1 MPDVSDMD
9 LLRDYQRQGSE
20 KAFAELVRRHVNLV
34 YSAALRH
41 AGIAA
46 HAEEITQAVFVIL
59 ARKAARLRPDTILD
73 AWLYETTRWTALSF
87 LRGER
92 RRQWREQ
99 EAYMQSTFRES
110 TGDLVWHQLSPLLD
124 EAMARLGKKDREA
137 VVLRFFKD
145 KSLREVAAA
154 LQVTEAAAQSRVHRA
169 LEKLHRYFARRG
181 VSSTTAIIAGAISA
195 HSVQTAP
202 ATLAKAA
209 TAAAITKG
217 AAASGSTL
225 TLIKGALKIM
235 AWTKA
240 KTAIVAGAA
249 VLLAGGVGIPIIMV
263 HADRIARAKAGAIPA
278 DRYILPELKLETG
291 KDQLVN
297 LRLHTWPKEREIE
310 KQRIQSLQHVN
321 TATNATTIDLSR
333 FVNAQFTP
341 REAQAGRKPRNTPQ
355 LTTGVKLYAGVP
367 FDVSG
372 IVRLNSINSEKN
384 GEHLPV
390 EVDKIPIHETFTKIY
405 LLHGAYTGGG
415 NYFQVVGRL
424 VLHYADGS
432 TNAIDLIAGQTVFDC
447 WNVLFKTGIDPVYK
461 NASPGTEIAWWGSN
475 SLIERVN
482 PDESLVLFKSVFL
495 NPRPD
500 VAVTSVDY
508 ISTMTETGPFLA
520 GLTVE

>member
-20 KAFAELVRRHVNLV
+20 EAFAELVRRHVNLV

-59 ARKAARLRPDTILD
+59 ARKAAGLRPDTILD

-110 TGDLVWHQLSPLLD
+110 TGDPVWHQLSPLLD
-124 EAMARLGKKDREA
+124 EAMSRLGKKDREA
-137 VVLRFFKD
+137 VVLRFFKE

-195 HSVQTAP
+195 NSVQAAP
-202 ATLAKAA
+202 VALAKSV
-209 TAAAITKG
+209 TAVALAKG

-240 KTAIVAGAA
+240 KTAIVCRRRNFTGRRNQHGDYQNHRGTQGGGIMAGCISRPGSRA
-249 VLLAGGVGIPIIMV
+249 V
-263 HADRIARAKAGAIPA
+263 
-278 DRYILPELKLETG
+278 
-291 KDQLVN
+291 
-297 LRLHTWPKEREIE
+297 
-310 KQRIQSLQHVN
+310 
-321 TATNATTIDLSR
+321 
-333 FVNAQFTP
+333 
-341 REAQAGRKPRNTPQ
+341 AGR
-355 LTTGVKLYAGVP
+355 
-367 FDVSG
+367 
-372 IVRLNSINSEKN
+372 NSTHEIPGPGS
-384 GEHLPV
+384 HL
-390 EVDKIPIHETFTKIY
+390 EWW
-405 LLHGAYTGGG
+405 
-415 NYFQVVGRL
+415 Q
-424 VLHYADGS
+424 
-432 TNAIDLIAGQTVFDC
+432 
-447 WNVLFKTGIDPVYK
+447 
-461 NASPGTEIAWWGSN
+461 AW
-475 SLIERVN
+475 
-482 PDESLVLFKSVFL
+482 
-495 NPRPD
+495 
-500 VAVTSVDY
+500 
-508 ISTMTETGPFLA
+508 
-520 GLTVE
+520 